1 LLINCFL
8 SGLKKIYV
16 GYKITKNGGFLIVK
30 SCKICNRGGQVSNL
44 KIAIWELRIA
54 RSRHQNNFY
63 ERLQVSKSFG
73 VGNQMNKFRL
83 ARRIVD

>member
-1 LLINCFL
+1 
-8 SGLKKIYV
+8 
-16 GYKITKNGGFLIVK
+16 
-30 SCKICNRGGQVSNL
+30 VSNL